1 MTLLVRVNLILGA
14 LTLMIALVCVT
25 LGKSA
30 IESQA
35 RDQLLAEA
43 GLMLDSAV
51 AIRTYTADE
60 IGPLLDARLKDEFL
74 PQTVPFYAATQNFL
88 KLHEKY
94 PNFGYKEATLNP
106 TNPRDRAADWEQDLI
121 QRFRNDASVRELS
134 GLRETPMG
142 QSLYLARPIHVEQAC
157 LTCHSMPSVAPAALV
172 TRYGSNNGFGW
183 QANEI
188 IGAQVVS
195 VPFASAADSLS
206 KLFNTF
212 LLLTVGSLG
221 VVWAMVNI
229 VLYFQLVEPLRQVSR
244 IADTLSLGQP
254 SVEEFPTKGAQEITA
269 LGASFN
275 RMRKSLAKAMT
286 LLGGT

>member
-1 MTLLVRVNLILGA
+1 MSVLVRVNLILGA
-14 LTLMIALVCVT
+14 LGLLIALVCVA

-35 RDQLLAEA
+35 RHELLAEA

-51 AIRTYTADE
+51 AIRTYTANE

-94 PNFGYKEATLNP
+94 PDFGYKEATLNP
-106 TNPRDRAADWEQDLI
+106 TNPRDRAADWEADLI
-121 QRFRNDASVRELS
+121 QRFRNDTAVRELS
-134 GLRETPMG
+134 GVRDTPMG
-142 QSLYLARPIHVEQAC
+142 QALYLARPIHAEQAC
-157 LTCHSMPSVAPAALV
+157 LTCHSMPSAAPVALV

-188 IGAQVVS
+188 VGAQVVS
-195 VPFASAADSLS
+195 VPFGNTAESLARV
-206 KLFNTF
+206 FHTF
-212 LLLTVGSLG
+212 LVLVVCSLG
-221 VVWAMVNI
+221 ALWAVVNI
-229 VLYFQLVEPLRQVSR
+229 VLYFQIVKPLRHMSR

-254 SVEEFPTKGAQEITA
+254 SVDEFPAKGPKEITA
-269 LGASFN
+269 LGTSFD

-286 LLGGT
+286 LLGGS